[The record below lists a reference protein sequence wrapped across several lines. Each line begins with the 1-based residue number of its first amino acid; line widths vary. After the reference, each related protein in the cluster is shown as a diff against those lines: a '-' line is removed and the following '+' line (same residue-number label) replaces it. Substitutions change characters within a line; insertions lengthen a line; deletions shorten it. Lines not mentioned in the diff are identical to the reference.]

1 MRKGAIK
8 SWLGW
13 VIAAILVIII
23 LAIHFT
29 GIDKIF
35 VKKILDTIDVVI
47 KIREVSP

>member
-8 SWLGW
+8 HWRGY
-13 VIAAILVIII
+13 VIAAIIVIILLGI
-23 LAIHFT
+23 YIT
-29 GIDKIF
+29 GADKIF